1 MTSPLIERIMSSGA
15 ATAEAEDMAVREVM
29 QELIL
34 YGLSESG
41 FFARAAFH
49 GGTCLRIVH
58 GLDRFSEDLD
68 FSLNSPEP
76 GFDWKLYAKV
86 VGTVLEQHGL
96 AATIDLGS
104 GASALRRFDVRSAG
118 PAPESLRFRHRKDR
132 TLRVRV
138 EVDTNPPAGA
148 LTRQSF
154 LDFPIPHPLICYDLP
169 SGMAGKCHAIL
180 CRDHLKG
187 RDFFDFAWYVGRRI
201 VPNLTLLR
209 SLLDQAGPWR
219 GRGVEPDARWLVE
232 ALSARMAH
240 VDWDSARKDVT
251 PFLGEAQRKA
261 VSLWG
266 GDYFGDRISKLE
278 RGLREGPG

>member
-1 MTSPLIERIMSSGA
+1 MTSPLINRIMSSEA
-15 ATAEAEDMAVREVM
+15 PDAEAEDMAVREAM
-29 QELIL
+29 QELVL

-68 FSLNSPEP
+68 FSLDRPEP
-76 GFDWKLYAKV
+76 DFKWEKHSAM
-86 VGTVLEQHGL
+86 VGRVLEQHGL
-96 AATIDLGS
+96 AASIVQGN
-104 GASALRRFDVRSAG
+104 GASALRRFDVRTAG
-118 PAPESLRFRHRKDR
+118 PPPESLRFRHRKGR
-132 TLRVRV
+132 ILRVRV
-138 EVDTNPPAGA
+138 EVDTNPPFGA
-148 LTRQSF
+148 LTTQSF
-154 LDFPIPHPLICYDLP
+154 MDFPIPHPLICYDLP

-180 CRDHLKG
+180 CRNHLKG

-232 ALSARMAH
+232 ALSARMAGI
-240 VDWDSARKDVT
+240 DWDSARKDVT

-261 VSLWG
+261 LSLWG
-266 GDYFGDRISKLE
+266 GDYFADRIAKLE
-278 RGLREGPG
+278 RGMR

>member
-1 MTSPLIERIMSSGA
+1 MTSPLIERIMSSEA
-15 ATAEAEDMAVREVM
+15 ATAEAEDMAVREAM

-41 FFARAAFH
+41 FFSRAAFH

-68 FSLNSPEP
+68 FCLNSREP
-76 GFDWKLYAKV
+76 GFDWKQHAKV
-86 VGTVLEQHGL
+86 VGRVLEQHGL
-96 AATIDLGS
+96 AATIVQGDGV
-104 GASALRRFDVRSAG
+104 SALRRFDVRTAG
-118 PAPESLRFRHRKDR
+118 PAPESLRFRHRKGR

-138 EVDTNPPAGA
+138 EADTNPPAGA
-148 LTRQSF
+148 ITKPSF
-154 LDFPIPHPLICYDLP
+154 MDFPIPHPLICYDLP

-187 RDFFDFAWYVGRRI
+187 RNFFDFAWYVGKRI
-201 VPNLTLLR
+201 APNHTLLR

-219 GRGVEPDARWLVE
+219 GRGIDPDALWLME
-232 ALSARMAH
+232 ALSARMAQ
-240 VDWDSARKDVT
+240 VDWDAARRDVM

-266 GDYFGDRISKLE
+266 GDYFGDRISKLSLGMQGVSE
-278 RGLREGPG
+278 